1 MKIRYYPI
9 EHDPNVAFHDAY
21 EFESDHDTEFMDWVV
36 EDCANDY
43 HSEHDGWESSWPIT
57 FRIWTESGEVLGD
70 YLVERDY
77 DPVFR
82 AHRKE

>member
-36 EDCANDY
+36 EDCANDF
-43 HSEHDGWESSWPIT
+43 HNNHDGWESRWPIT
-57 FRIWTESGEVLGD
+57 FRIWTESNEVLGD
-70 YLVERDY
+70 YLVERDHE
-77 DPVFR
+77 PVFR

>member
-9 EHDPNVAFHDAY
+9 EHDPNVAFDHAL

-43 HSEHDGWESSWPIT
+43 HSEHDGWESSWPLT
-57 FRIWTESGEVLGD
+57 LRIWTETGEVLGD

-77 DPVFR
+77 DPVFY
-82 AHRKE
+82 AHKKD

>member
-43 HSEHDGWESSWPIT
+43 HSHHDGWGSSWPIT
-57 FRIWTESGEVLGD
+57 FRIWTESGE
-70 YLVERDY
+70 
-77 DPVFR
+77 
-82 AHRKE
+82 AHFLLE

>member
-9 EHDPNVAFHDAY
+9 EHDPNVALDDTY

-43 HSEHDGWESSWPIT
+43 HSNHDGWESSWPIT

-70 YLVERDY
+70 YLVERAY
-77 DPVFR
+77 DPVFY
-82 AHRKE
+82 AHKKD

>member
-1 MKIRYYPI
+1 MKIRYYAIDHEPNI
-9 EHDPNVAFHDAY
+9 EFDDAY

-36 EDCANDY
+36 EDCASDY

-77 DPVFR
+77 DPVFY
-82 AHRKE
+82 AHKKD